1 MIMAAIIIIPLHY
14 LTPCTTFPA
23 MAVAQKPTHFV
34 ITGGRTDDA
43 APVYR
48 TADDRWTLALSEAG
62 LIASKDEADALAKQ
76 ASVRE
81 QREVCDPYVFPV
93 RVTAEG
99 VDALSARE
107 RIRSTGPTVRIRRP
121 D

>member
-1 MIMAAIIIIPLHY
+1 MAAIIIIPLHY
-14 LTPCTTFPA
+14 PKLCTTFST

-34 ITGGRTDDA
+34 VTGGRTDDA

-48 TADDRWTLALSEAG
+48 TADGGWTLALSDAG
-62 LIASKDEADALAKQ
+62 FIASKEEAEALAKQ
-76 ASVRE
+76 AGARE
-81 QREVCDPYVFPV
+81 QRAVCDPYVFPV

-107 RIRSTGPTVRIRRP
+107 RIRSTGPTVRVRRP

>member
-1 MIMAAIIIIPLHY
+1 MAAIVIIPLHY
-14 LTPCTTFPA
+14 PKLCTTFPA

-34 ITGGRTDDA
+34 VTGGRTDDA

-48 TADDRWTLALSEAG
+48 TADGGWTVALSEAG
-62 LIASKDEADALAKQ
+62 FISSKEEAETLATQ
-76 ASVRE
+76 AGARE
-81 QREVCDPYVFPV
+81 QRGVCDPYVFPV
-93 RVTAEG
+93 RVSAEG

>member
-1 MIMAAIIIIPLHY
+1 MAAIIIIPLHY
-14 LTPCTTFPA
+14 PTLCTTFPA

-34 ITGGRTDDA
+34 VTGGRTDDA

-48 TADDRWTLALSEAG
+48 TADGRWTGVLSDAGFITSKEEAETLARR
-62 LIASKDEADALAKQ
+62 ASAA
-76 ASVRE
+76 E
-81 QREVCDPYVFPV
+81 QRGVCDPYVFPV
-93 RVTAEG
+93 RVSADG

-107 RIRSTGPTVRIRRP
+107 RIRSTGPTVRVRRP

>member
-1 MIMAAIIIIPLHY
+1 MAAIIIIPLHY
-14 LTPCTTFPA
+14 PKLCTTFPA

-34 ITGGRTDDA
+34 VTGGRTDDA

-48 TADDRWTLALSEAG
+48 TAAGGWTVVLGEAGFITSKEEAETLARQAG
-62 LIASKDEADALAKQ
+62 A
-76 ASVRE
+76 RE
-81 QREVCDPYVFPV
+81 QRDVCDPYVFPV
-93 RVTAEG
+93 RITADG

-107 RIRSTGPTVRIRRP
+107 RIRSTGPTVRVRRP

>member
-1 MIMAAIIIIPLHY
+1 MADIIIIPLHY
-14 LTPCTTFPA
+14 PRLCTTFPP

-34 ITGGRTDDA
+34 VTGGRTDDA

-48 TADDRWTLALSEAG
+48 TADGGWTVVLREAGFITSKEEAETLAR
-62 LIASKDEADALAKQ
+62 Q
-76 ASVRE
+76 ATARE
-81 QREVCDPYVFPV
+81 QRGVCDPYVFPV
-93 RVTAEG
+93 RVSPEG

-107 RIRSTGPTVRIRRP
+107 RIRSTGPTVRVRRP